1 MSKIQ
6 AYTYRDITELLN
18 AKDRKAFELANL
30 GDHYIQ
36 AGDYGLEILL
46 KAGNVEIPLPLESIH
61 SISEISEMDV
71 SSGDIIHIMLC
82 EINGESRIVPIDETA
97 CKCILI
103 MSELMTIVNIL
114 LKLK

>member
-6 AYTYRDITELLN
+6 AYTYRDTIELLN
-18 AKDRKAFELANL
+18 AKDRKAFELADL

-46 KAGNVEIPLPLESIH
+46 KAGDVEIPLPLESIH
-61 SISEISEMDV
+61 SISEMDV

-82 EINGESRIVPIDETA
+82 EIDGESRIVPIDETA

-103 MSELMTIVNIL
+103 MSELMTIVNIA
-114 LKLK
+114 LK